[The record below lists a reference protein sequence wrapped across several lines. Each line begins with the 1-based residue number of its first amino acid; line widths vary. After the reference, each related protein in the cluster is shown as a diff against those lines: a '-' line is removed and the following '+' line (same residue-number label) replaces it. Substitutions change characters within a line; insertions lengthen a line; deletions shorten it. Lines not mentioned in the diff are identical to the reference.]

1 MKPVLSKSVSWVLLI
16 TLVFI
21 DAFLDVIRGAEG
33 SPLWKPIA
41 DIIGIKMVPLLA
53 PIVLIIF
60 YFAVKIL
67 SWLVQKTDKT
77 PKSEELILTILVV
90 VYGFFDIWLIA
101 VDFFGFTLITNYRQM
116 IIPLTIIGLLYG
128 LWAQKKLN
136 ATGESKQI
144 I

>member
-1 MKPVLSKSVSWVLLI
+1 MKPILSKSVSWVLLI

-41 DIIGIKMVPLLA
+41 DIIGIKMVPFLA

-67 SWLVQKTDKT
+67 GWLVQKTDKT
-77 PKSEELILTILVV
+77 PKSEELILTILVI

-101 VDFFGFTLITNYRQM
+101 VDFLGFTLITNYRLM

-136 ATGESKQI
+136 AMRENKQRI
-144 I
+144 